1 MSVCKGTG
9 RQERTCSCHLQK
21 GEEEFCSLG
30 KADGILGASS
40 MAQPVKNPPA
50 VQEMRVRFLSQE
62 DSLEEGVTTHP
73 SILAWR
79 IPMDRGARWAMV
91 HGVAKSWTQLKR
103 AYTCAHTHTYTH
115 ACTHVHVHTHTHVAF
130 LEQLVS
136 RG

>member
-1 MSVCKGTG
+1 MSVYKGTE
-9 RQERTCSCHLQK
+9 RQERRCSCHLQK

-73 SILAWR
+73 RILAWR

-91 HGVAKSWTQLKR
+91 HGVTELDTTETCIRMCAHTHIHTCVH
-103 AYTCAHTHTYTH
+103 TCAHTLTH
-115 ACTHVHVHTHTHVAF
+115 MAF